1 MRQTLAHHP
10 SQPNLVVGWAAGLV
24 QVWPAEDLT
33 IGAHLLCDAD
43 DDIDIEAPRLA
54 S

>member
-1 MRQTLAHHP
+1 MRQTLTHNP

-24 QVWPAEDLT
+24 QVWPAEDLS
-33 IGAHLLCDAD
+33 IGTHLVRHEDEEVD
-43 DDIDIEAPRLA
+43 VEAARLA